1 LIKISL
7 SAGGKRNAAS
17 DELSGRR
24 LDLIAQRIYRV
35 ELADQGAALR
45 DQMIRDPE
53 MTEVAL
59 DPAAGPLDRGST
71 GGGFVAEVR
80 PAWQSRQAQVRL
92 LSDYSRSALIRDH
105 RELDA
110 GIA

>member
-35 ELADQGAALR
+35 ELADRGTALR

-59 DPAAGPLDRGST
+59 DAAAGPWIEGLQEGAS
-71 GGGFVAEVR
+71 
-80 PAWQSRQAQVRL
+80 SRK
-92 LSDYSRSALIRDH
+92 
-105 RELDA
+105 
-110 GIA
+110 